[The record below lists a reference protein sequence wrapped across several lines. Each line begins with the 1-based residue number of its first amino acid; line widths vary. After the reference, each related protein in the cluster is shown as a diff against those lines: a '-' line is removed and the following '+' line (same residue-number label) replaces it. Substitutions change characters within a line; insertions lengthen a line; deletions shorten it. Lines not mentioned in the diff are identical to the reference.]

1 MLYPITFFIF
11 LSYYDFDEYSLMFV
25 WNRMSKRLKSVMKKL
40 FEGRS
45 SAGRVDTLFQDCSTV
60 STRASRDAKT
70 RGSVFGGSTYLL
82 SERRGNLFI
91 FIPFSNMNLLTS
103 LHSIFQHEESLRR
116 EEEVEAMR
124 LEEED
129 LDEDGGQDSEEDEE
143 EEEGHKGR
151 CRAVQRGGGGDGS
164 ASGPASSCR
173 VRTSHLIH
181 PPVAPRE
188 ENGVVIVPSGD
199 G

>member
-45 SAGRVDTLFQDCSTV
+45 SAGRVDTLFQDCSTA
-60 STRASRDAKT
+60 STRVSRDAKT

-129 LDEDGGQDSEEDEE
+129 LDEDGGQDSEEDEQ
-143 EEEGHKGR
+143 EEEGHKDSVGLYNEGVGVTGLLQDPHPH
-151 CRAVQRGGGGDGS
+151 AELGL
-164 ASGPASSCR
+164 A
-173 VRTSHLIH
+173 TSFTLL
-181 PPVAPRE
+181 
-188 ENGVVIVPSGD
+188 
-199 G
+199 